1 LIAWLAAAH
10 TAVMP
15 SFASPVEIVAN
26 PALLSSVFSS
36 VRDLTLE
43 TTSTQSHPDAG
54 FKNAIA
60 RTRKTN
66 ENSTAVFILRL
77 VVMLLLTG

>member
-1 LIAWLAAAH
+1 LIAWLAASH
-10 TAVMP
+10 TAFLP
-15 SFASPVEIVAN
+15 AFSRLAEIVFN
-26 PALLSSVFSS
+26 PAFFSSVFSCE
-36 VRDLTLE
+36 RLFALE
-43 TTSTQSHPDAG
+43 RTSIQSHPDAG

-77 VVMLLLTG
+77 LVMLLLTG